1 MVVRAVRCGAPGEH
15 ILPIKE
21 AAFSGGLGN
30 CVKKNQ
36 AFDDFFPADFFA
48 LILIFLRLIRFNRR
62 FRFSTLLDCLPI
74 ILYFV

>member
-1 MVVRAVRCGAPGEH
+1 MVLRAVRCGAPGEH
-15 ILPIKE
+15 VRPIKK
-21 AAFSGGLGN
+21 AILSDGLGDR
-30 CVKKNQ
+30 VKKNQ
-36 AFDDFFPADFFA
+36 AFDDFFPEDFFA